1 VQQLLPYRKE
11 LLMSQFAL
19 GLLLGFPFG
28 WFVSLVQNS
37 EKLKSQVL
45 RKDLAQAQGYL
56 MESEYQLAML
66 KSQYQQ
72 LQTQKAMET
81 EKEKAAMEWD
91 LKK

>member
-1 VQQLLPYRKE
+1 
-11 LLMSQFAL
+11 MSQFAL

-37 EKLKSQVL
+37 EKLKYQVL
-45 RKDLAQAQGYL
+45 RKDLAQAQEYL
-56 MESEYQLAML
+56 MESEMELAMV

-81 EKEKAAMEWD
+81 EKEKVAMEWD

>member
-1 VQQLLPYRKE
+1 
-11 LLMSQFAL
+11 
-19 GLLLGFPFG
+19 
-28 WFVSLVQNS
+28 
-37 EKLKSQVL
+37 
-45 RKDLAQAQGYL
+45 

-81 EKEKAAMEWD
+81 EKEKVAMEWD